1 MAVPGRVQTDL
12 LEVAAV
18 VPELAPGYKRIDD
31 PRDVR
36 RLRVRLEGAD
46 LSWADLD
53 VVGAGQTMDGGVIFM
68 IVAVFYVLVTIA
80 LIGWPSS
87 VYLMATV
94 RQVSLSAG
102 QQLALGA
109 CFLTGMTLA
118 SPRAGWTCGRARALN
133 DMGR

>member
-18 VPELAPGYKRIDD
+18 VPELAPGLKRIDD

-53 VVGAGQTMDGGVIFM
+53 VVGAGQTMDGGIIFM

-87 VYLMATV
+87 VYLRRPSARCRC
-94 RQVSLSAG
+94 RQDSNWRWAP
-102 QQLALGA
+102 
-109 CFLTGMTLA
+109 A
-118 SPRAGWTCGRARALN
+118 S
-133 DMGR
+133 